1 MELVI
6 LFSLMLVTLVTGLPL
21 PFSLGVSSLVTLVTM
36 GVPLTIVP
44 QRLVAGMDSFAFL
57 AIPFFLLVG
66 EVMNAGGLT
75 SRIIQ
80 FSNALVGHLHGGLA
94 QITVVA
100 SMFFGGI
107 SGSAT
112 ADLSAI
118 GSILIP
124 SMKKEGYD
132 ADFAVAVTST
142 AATCGPIIPPSITM
156 IIYGILANVS
166 ITQLFLGGYVPGI
179 MMGLSFM
186 VVVRFIAK
194 RRNYPLYD
202 KASVRQ
208 RLLVTRE
215 AGWAVVLPFIILGG
229 LLSGVFTV
237 TEAAG
242 VSAVYAIFISFV
254 IYRDLRLSDMPRILV
269 TTSTRSGVLMTVAA
283 SALIFAWVL
292 SYLEVPQVIAEAI
305 FSVTRDKN
313 VILFLLNVL
322 FLIVGC
328 FMEAKAS
335 MLILL
340 PVILPVLPKV
350 GIDLIHFGVVVTFN
364 LLIGLITPPVGLCL
378 SLGAKIGD
386 VPLGRAAVAAI
397 PFVMVQLV
405 ILFLITYIPGLILW
419 LPRLNR

>member
-1 MELVI
+1 MILAI
-6 LFSLMLVTLVTGLPL
+6 LFGLMFLTLLAGLPL
-21 PFSLGVSSLVTLVTM
+21 PFSIGVASLAAVVALD
-36 GVPLTIVP
+36 VPLVVVP

-75 SRIIQ
+75 ARIIK
-80 FSNALVGHLHGGLA
+80 FANAIVGHMRGGLA

-124 SMKKEGYD
+124 SMKKEHYD
-132 ADFAVAVTST
+132 PEFAVAVTSC

-186 VVVRFIAK
+186 LVVYFIAR
-194 RRNYPLYD
+194 RRNYPLYERSNLR
-202 KASVRQ
+202 KVLA
-208 RLLVTRE
+208 VTRE
-215 AGWAVVLPFIILGG
+215 ASGAVILPFIILGG

-242 VSAVYAIFISFV
+242 ISAVYAMFISLFV
-254 IYRDLRLSDMPRILV
+254 YRDLSWSQLPRILV
-269 TTSTRSGVLMTVAA
+269 VTSIKSGVLMTVAA

-292 SYLEVPQVIAEAI
+292 SYLEVPQMIVTALFA
-305 FSVTRDKN
+305 VTRDKN
-313 VILFLLNVL
+313 VILLMLNIL

-350 GIDLIHFGVVVTFN
+350 GIDLIHFGVVITFN
-364 LLIGLITPPVGLCL
+364 LLVGLITPPVGLCL

-397 PFVMVQLV
+397 PFVAVQLV
-405 ILFLITYIPGLILW
+405 ILFLITYVPGFILW
-419 LPRLNR
+419 LPKGTW